1 MSTLKLTNKKNL
13 MGAAALLAAPT
24 VKAADP
30 CFSGQGVAA
39 GCKSQRGTNH
49 LTLEEAPLENII
61 LCVPGKSATG
71 LTGDFR
77 FLPDKLAVVIPPFD
91 KNFVKMTFVVS
102 HMTSSDDERV
112 LFLVYSPKTSP
123 SPPIDTPRSLE
134 KLQLDL
140 SAMEIVGFYQV
151 PPFGMEP
158 QTSTRIGV
166 GNPAARVKWEFDINL
181 DTSVIPTM
189 MNSGESIIYVQAA
202 LMKRSDYDAGK
213 FGEMILSEMDTIE
226 FVPNECPKLMDGQ
239 RVDSIDLDNPGGGK
253 GATSGDGSSGTT
265 DGK

>member
-1 MSTLKLTNKKNL
+1 
-13 MGAAALLAAPT
+13 MGAALLATAPT

-30 CFSGQGVAA
+30 CLSGQGVAA

-77 FLPDKLAVVIPPFD
+77 FLPDKLAVVIPPFE

-123 SPPIDTPRSLE
+123 SPQINTPRSLE
-134 KLQLDL
+134 KLGLDL

-151 PPFGMEP
+151 PPFGMEA

-181 DTSVIPTM
+181 DTSAIPTM
-189 MNSGESIIYVQAA
+189 MNGGEDTIYVQAG
-202 LMKRSDYDAGK
+202 LLKRSDFETQNFDG
-213 FGEMILSEMDTIE
+213 MILSEMDTIQ
-226 FVPNECPKLMDGQ
+226 FVPNKCPDLMDGK
-239 RVDSIDLDNPGGGK
+239 RVSEFDLDNPGSGK
-253 GATSGDGSSGTT
+253 TTTGDGSSGGDT
-265 DGK
+265 K